1 MSDTEIINNIDS
13 NRELI
18 NYLLQKKSC
27 SILSASDKNNL
38 RILQENLNR
47 LNALQSSRNSS
58 SIKRIRTIK
67 K

>member
-58 SIKRIRTIK
+58 SVKRIRTIK